1 MYVVPSDFSAAFS
14 RRNLKVFFFKLVNM
28 AYEEASLMKSNKEE
42 LIGMTLNYQ
51 GKSNG
56 VSDDLKGK
64 ISGLKN
70 DPGLKSDFS
79 KLEADKQVTRNANTN
94 LSKRIVTMERRYY
107 ANEQYSRRECL
118 EILGV
123 PASVADNGLES
134 KVFIKLNVVRTFVES
149 C

>member
-1 MYVVPSDFSAAFS
+1 
-14 RRNLKVFFFKLVNM
+14 M

-56 VSDDLKGK
+56 VSDDLKGE

-70 DPGLKSDFS
+70 DLSGLKSDFS

-123 PASVADNGLES
+123 PARVADNGLES